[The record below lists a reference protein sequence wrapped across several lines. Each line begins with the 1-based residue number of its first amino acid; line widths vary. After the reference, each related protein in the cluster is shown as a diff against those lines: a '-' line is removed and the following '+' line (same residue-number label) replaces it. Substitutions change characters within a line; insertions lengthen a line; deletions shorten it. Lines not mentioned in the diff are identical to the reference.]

1 MGKAEKYLSQR
12 ATLLELCARAGALR
26 DQALLG
32 IWAVGKVRDCNNAQ
46 QLNLKAPGPGNKGGR
61 PIPTLE
67 SNRSY
72 PFDKCLKRMLGFF
85 R

>member
-1 MGKAEKYLSQR
+1 MGKSEKYLSQR

-46 QLNLKAPGPGNKGGR
+46 QLNIKAPGARQRRGKTHPHSG
-61 PIPTLE
+61 E
-67 SNRSY
+67 Q
-72 PFDKCLKRMLGFF
+72 
-85 R
+85 